1 MLFACHWGS
10 PTKRQQFVRTKKIAR
25 LAHPPKQIL
34 PQPPKQ
40 ILAHPPKQILAHPPK
55 PKQIPAPDFFSSNNE
70 ELYDIELEIV
80 DTIGQCKLH
89 RYSRKGIIHS
99 GPFSAE
105 IFKNC

>member
-25 LAHPPKQIL
+25 
-34 PQPPKQ
+34 
-40 ILAHPPKQILAHPPK
+40 LAHPPKQILAHPPK

-99 GPFSAE
+99 GPFPAE

>member
-40 ILAHPPKQILAHPPK
+40 ILAHPPKPN
-55 PKQIPAPDFFSSNNE
+55 QIPAPDFFSSNNE

-89 RYSRKGIIHS
+89 IYSRKGIIHS
-99 GPFSAE
+99 GPFPAE